1 MLCTPGEK
9 VHKLTGSISA
19 GIMTWVDIDVLN
31 LVSSKVKDPITTDL
45 TRKFYRVQVGLIA
58 NRENAEKLMKKLA
71 RAGFKSYLNYE

>member
-1 MLCTPGEK
+1 
-9 VHKLTGSISA
+9 
-19 GIMTWVDIDVLN
+19 MTWVDIDVLN

-45 TRKFYRVQVGLIA
+45 TRKFYRVQVDAFA